1 MLKGSTVLRVVTP
14 LSLALTLAA
23 CGNDAEPDQADA
35 GPPGERPSSTAELR
49 IVEPAPGVVVS
60 ADSVPVVL
68 ELEGGRIVEEVSTDL
83 RPDEGH
89 VHLALDGE
97 ALTLLGG
104 LEEDLAEL
112 NGAPLEAGQHV
123 LEAEFVAAD
132 HGFFLPR
139 VISTTTFT
147 VE

>member
-1 MLKGSTVLRVVTP
+1 VMGTTRILVMITMAVS
-14 LSLALTLAA
+14 LAA
-23 CGNDAEPDQADA
+23 CGGEGEPEETASPAAD
-35 GPPGERPSSTAELR
+35 RPSSTAELR
-49 IVEPAPGVVVS
+49 IVEPAPGAVVS
-60 ADSVPVVL
+60 GDIVPVVL
-68 ELEGGRIVEEVSTDL
+68 ELEGARIVEEVSTDL

-97 ALTLLGG
+97 SLTLLGG

-112 NGAPLEAGQHV
+112 RGEPLPPGQHI

-139 VISTTTFT
+139 VIATTTFT

>member
-1 MLKGSTVLRVVTP
+1 MRTLRTLPAMLAVMIG
-14 LSLALTLAA
+14 LAA
-23 CGNDAEPDQADA
+23 CGGDAEPEGTDS
-35 GPPGERPSSTAELR
+35 PTGERPSSTAELR
-49 IVEPAPGVVVS
+49 IVEPTPGAVVS
-60 ADSVPVVL
+60 GDSVPVVL
-68 ELEGGRIVEEVSTDL
+68 ELQGGRIVEEVSTDI

-97 ALTLLGG
+97 SLTLLGG

-112 NGAPLEAGQHV
+112 RGAPLEPGQHI

-139 VISTTTFT
+139 VIATTTFT

>member
-1 MLKGSTVLRVVTP
+1 MQRSTLRWTVAPLVLAV
-14 LSLALTLAA
+14 ALAA
-23 CGNDAEPDQADA
+23 CGNDAEPQEGEP
-35 GPPGERPSSTAELR
+35 GPQGERPSSSAELR
-49 IVEPAPGVVVS
+49 IVEPAPGAVVS
-60 ADSVPVVL
+60 GDRVPVVL

-112 NGAPLEAGQHV
+112 HGGPLEPGHHV

-132 HGFFLPR
+132 HGFFIPR
-139 VISTTTFT
+139 VLATTTFT

>member
-1 MLKGSTVLRVVTP
+1 MRRIRIVTAMLAMVVG
-14 LSLALTLAA
+14 LAA
-23 CGNDAEPDQADA
+23 CGGEAEPEETASPA
-35 GPPGERPSSTAELR
+35 GDRPSSTAELR
-49 IVEPAPGVVVS
+49 IVEPTPGAVAS
-60 ADSVPVVL
+60 GDSVPVVL
-68 ELEGGRIVEEVSTDL
+68 ELEGARIVEEVSTNL

-97 ALTLLGG
+97 SLTLLGG

-112 NGAPLEAGQHV
+112 RGEPLDPGQHI

-139 VISTTTFT
+139 VIATTTFT